1 MNVKERKEAFI
12 EGGKA
17 GGKAGGKRRE
27 KFNYIIIPQNEI
39 KYNKFKKTFSL
50 TLCIS

>member
-17 GGKAGGKRRE
+17 GGKRRE
-27 KFNYIIIPQNEI
+27 KFNYIIIPPNEI
-39 KYNKFKKTFSL
+39 KYNKFKKTVSL

>member
-12 EGGKA
+12 ERL
-17 GGKAGGKRRE
+17 AGGKRRE

-39 KYNKFKKTFSL
+39 KYNKFKKTVSL